1 MISGFA
7 FGQNAN
13 QRTSERTQ
21 RTPEEM
27 AKASADRLTQKLQLN
42 ANQQKEVY
50 AITLEQA
57 KKAEEKKELNKSRM
71 EEMLKER
78 NAQQEKLKSIL
89 TPEQLKAFN
98 DSRASVRNNNRRNN
112 FRGSNMVNRRS
123 MNGNHSMNNK
133 RDSIRNEQQR
143 RK

>member
-50 AITLEQA
+50 AITLDQA
-57 KKAEEKKELNKSRM
+57 KKAEERKELNKSRM

-89 TPEQLKAFN
+89 TPEQLKTFN
-98 DSRASVRNNNRRNN
+98 DSVRNNNRRNN
-112 FRGSNMVNRRS
+112 NFRRGSNMVNRRS